1 MAKETVKARN
11 ARFSDL
17 LGMLDARQRELNKL
31 SSEVKSLK
39 EQVKSEV
46 PPGTYGDWIRAE
58 GTPRQVL
65 DQAAVRADYQERG
78 VPLPMKTTDA
88 PIVITPKVAR

>member
-1 MAKETVKARN
+1 MARESVKARN
-11 ARFSDL
+11 QRYSDI

-31 SSEVKSLK
+31 AAEVKQLK
-39 EQVKSEV
+39 AQAKEI
-46 PPGTYGDWIRAE
+46 PPGTYVDWIRAE
-58 GTPRQVL
+58 GTPREIL

-88 PIVITPKVAR
+88 PVVITPKVAR